1 MRFGGL
7 RMAGWCWL
15 GDSKM
20 KETMVAAREEML
32 GGVMVV
38 VLDAFGGV
46 TRGGDSMVVIVAG

>member
-1 MRFGGL
+1 
-7 RMAGWCWL
+7 MAGWCWL